1 MGIKVIKPLT
11 TGILLRPYHRLFNR
25 IGVTG
30 IIFFDLRTPR
40 ILLPETEMWPLLK
53 EELGSTVPFD
63 IGIPKD
69 RGELLLLARCFT
81 GGIPKEHQTAQIRV
95 GSVTKQ
101 LFISGDRT
109 WRRQRA
115 FLQISSPEPFTEM
128 PISYGLAFGG
138 KGFAPNP
145 SGKGYADP
153 VQDQTPLPNIENPRQ
168 TITSPSD
175 RPSPEGFGPI
185 EQIWPQ
191 RFSRLGTYQNEELE
205 KDAMPLLPENTDWTF
220 FNQAPQDQWIGG
232 NFWEGGEDYQLE
244 NLHPH
249 IPSLVGRIP
258 SYRLRSFLTIHQK
271 ETEPFVEVPL
281 SPETLWLIPHRERGI
296 LIYRGFAPILTDDA
310 SEVESVLLAAE
321 DISQHRT
328 VEHYRTVRDKR
339 MKKGKSGGSGR
350 FSDLPLLPDSL
361 SDNPLANQSNPQY
374 HLEKHLPMALE
385 KYQSRMNKRFD
396 KIEKDLENQ
405 KQRILASSPPV
416 PEGSDNRLATINKL
430 QEKVLQARQASD
442 KSVEDF
448 RQKVHSKEMMEQTEE
463 EELSL
468 SKKMQSSFQKKIS
481 EAGDQLARSQSY
493 SPPDVEDSPLSEQS
507 KEKIRNARVPAPD
520 ISSQLSF
527 QAPSYKSESPLSDT
541 FEAYVDKVLLQ
552 SLPPEFPREKIDLLS
567 PPFPDL
573 KKKWESTKSKLDQM
587 NTRSDRQN
595 GLVRSAHYFAP
606 PPPNPAEAL
615 RKREKVLSSLKM
627 PGQFQQW
634 DLRGADLSGL
644 SLEGADLSKA
654 DLMGSNLSGTNLCG
668 ANLSGSL
675 LTHSC
680 LRQTNLV
687 HADLSGAN
695 MGFVSLDGADLS
707 EVDARKTIFFG
718 AVLTNVNLT
727 NARLEGS
734 DWMNASLKDVDA
746 RGIHAPKIRFYLFDI
761 PTLKDFLPEKG
772 TNFQTEMPSRSTMIN
787 VNFSGAFL
795 EGALFMKNDLRNVVF
810 DRANLTKA
818 SFLECTGPNT
828 SFVRATMIQS
838 RFIRSGDFSQCT
850 FLAADLSQSNLRNGF
865 FAHSDFTE
873 SILEKTDFSESDL
886 RHTLFRKA
894 RAISARFTKSNL
906 EMADATKGDFR
917 KALFLKTD
925 IRSASFLSASL
936 YEATLIGAQKNQET
950 VFDGVLTGKSTL
962 QRTVS

>member
-30 IIFFDLRTPR
+30 IVLFDLRTPQT
-40 ILLPETEMWPLLK
+40 LLPETEMWPLLK
-53 EELGSTVPFD
+53 EELGSAVPFD

-101 LFISGDRT
+101 LFVSGDRT
-109 WRRQRA
+109 WHRQRA
-115 FLQISSPEPFTEM
+115 LLQISSPEPFTEI
-128 PISYGLAFGG
+128 PISYSLAYGG
-138 KGFAPNP
+138 KGFSGNP

-153 VQDQTPLPNIENPRQ
+153 VLDQTPLPNIENPHQ
-168 TITSPSD
+168 LIASPDD

-185 EQIWPQ
+185 EQVWPQ
-191 RFSRLGTYQNEELE
+191 RFSKLGTYQNEELE
-205 KDAMPLLPENTDWTF
+205 KDAMPLLPENADWTF
-220 FNQAPQDQWIGG
+220 FNQAPQDQWLRG
-232 NFWEGGEDYQLE
+232 NFWEGGEAYQLD

-249 IPSLVGRIP
+249 IPSFAGRIP
-258 SYRLRSFLTIHQK
+258 SCRLRSFLTIHQE
-271 ETEPFVEVPL
+271 ETKQFVEVPL

-296 LIYRGFAPILTDDA
+296 LIYRGSAQILTDDA

-321 DISQHRT
+321 DTSQNRT

-339 MKKGKSGGSGR
+339 MKKGKIGGLGR
-350 FSDLPLLPDSL
+350 FSDLPLIPDSMA
-361 SDNPLANQSNPQY
+361 DNPWANLTNPQY
-374 HLEKHLPMALE
+374 HLEKHLPTALE

-396 KIEKDLENQ
+396 KIENEFQNQ
-405 KQRILASSPPV
+405 KERILASSPSV
-416 PEGSDNRLATINKL
+416 PEGTDNRLAAIGKL
-430 QEKVLQARQASD
+430 QEKVLQARQASE
-442 KSVEDF
+442 KSVDDF
-448 RQKVHSKEMMEQTEE
+448 RQKVYSEELLEGPAE

-468 SKKMQSSFQKKIS
+468 SEKMQSSFQKKIS
-481 EAGDQLARSQSY
+481 EARDQLARSQSV
-493 SPPDVEDSPLSEQS
+493 SPPDIEDSPPGEQS
-507 KEKIRNARVPAPD
+507 KEKLRNIRVSTPD

-527 QAPSYKSESPLSDT
+527 QAPSYKSESLLSDT
-541 FEAYVDKVLLQ
+541 FEAYIDKVLLQ
-552 SLPPEFPREKIDLLS
+552 ALPPEFPREKIDLLA

-573 KKKWESTKSKLDQM
+573 RKKWESTKNKLDQM
-587 NTRSDRQN
+587 STQSNRQN
-595 GLVRSAHYFAP
+595 GLARSAHHFAP
-606 PPPNPAEAL
+606 PPSNPADAL

-644 SLEGADLSKA
+644 SLEKVDLSGA
-654 DLMGSNLSGTNLCG
+654 DLMGANLSGTNLYG

-680 LRQTNLV
+680 LHQTNMV
-687 HADLSGAN
+687 QADLSGAN

-761 PTLKDFLPEKG
+761 PTLQDFLPEEG
-772 TNFQTEMPSRSTMIN
+772 TNSRTEMPSRSTMIN

-795 EGALFMKNDLRNVVF
+795 EGALFMKNDLLNVVF

-818 SFLECTGPNT
+818 SFLECTGPDT

-838 RFIRSGDFSQCT
+838 RFILSGDFSQCT
-850 FLAADLSQSNLRNGF
+850 FLAADLSQSNLRNGL
-865 FAHSDFTE
+865 FAYSDFTDAT
-873 SILEKTDFSESDL
+873 LEKTDFSESDL
-886 RHTLFRKA
+886 RHSLFRKA

-906 EMADATKGDFR
+906 EMADGTKGDFR

-925 IRSASFLSASL
+925 IRSASFLSANL
-936 YEATLIGAQKNQET
+936 YEATFIGARKNQET
-950 VFDGVLTGKSTL
+950 VFDGALLGKSTL